1 MIRDYIIKDKLG
13 TGSYGV
19 VYKVTKKKDNNF
31 YVLKQISL
39 FGLTPS
45 QIKDVKTEAEL
56 LSQMNS
62 AYVVKYYDSFEEKN
76 FLNIVMEF
84 CDGGD
89 LGRFLNYQ
97 MKTGRLL
104 KEDVIW
110 KLFIK
115 ICIGL
120 GYLHKKKVLHRDL
133 KSLNIFLTKGLDVKI
148 GDLGVAKSLTQS
160 GFAKTFIGTP
170 YYLSPEICEEKPYN
184 EKSDVWAL
192 GCILYEMC
200 TYNHPFEAKTQAG
213 LILKILKGKYQPIPS
228 SYSYH
233 LQKMIDLLLEKDYR
247 KRPNVSDLFNRSIMI
262 QKVKYNNLFD
272 KALEVFP
279 DIIDKEP
286 SHHSGNNSEVPRSS
300 SGIKHLKIVDKKPN
314 RKVESEVKPVIKKS
328 NANNNKLHHPQ
339 KEIIKMANR
348 LNLGGVKIQ
357 MNRDGREGGLGC
369 IAIPQNNKKEELPKK
384 VLHKKIKI
392 VDKKD
397 SPDKKVDKKK
407 VSGNVKFTIDKEKMA
422 KVNIEIEKFERH
434 FNMNQEKKKEE
445 QPIIEQKEKKEPI
458 LNEKEEIQ
466 KSKLMQFDASSFIN
480 NLSKI
485 PVDVDPS
492 IPNASLDEF
501 VNDLKKSTRLGDGD
515 NNPSIS
521 MFINPK
527 QKQQPKIND
536 DEVSGRKT
544 GLFDL
549 INDYQNQNI
558 PADVKDVKIEP
569 KQPKSEYEIIK
580 NSLFSS
586 GFSEEEQE
594 APQPNNCYSEDDS
607 CEEIDEET
615 VQATK
620 LNESDS
626 DSSDNEETVFELDDN
641 KAKDDEEDSQSQ
653 NQMVTASDKQKE
665 ENKKELLAKKEK
677 IQIKIDSLKQ
687 DIISLLGEK
696 DGKYII
702 DLYQSGSGDKDIDET
717 SDKIN
722 AFLHENHSD
731 KEDNF
736 NNIYLLLVSYDL
748 QKFYINKDLEQYN
761 NYN

>member
-407 VSGNVKFTIDKEKMA
+407 VSGNVKFTIDKEKMKEAANQLGISYDELWNMAAQQA
-422 KVNIEIEKFERH
+422 KIGHIERAVNGK
-434 FNMNQEKKKEE
+434 NLSEE
-445 QPIIEQKEKKEPI
+445 QKSFLANTAQYDTAKGDWYITKTDEDGNQKKVYFSDKNSNLSEELKTVQEQSDVAKATFNDVHAIRNSLDQYVKNRISETRTWEEATTGIKEKKDLALANTVDFAIGRLKEPLVDI
-458 LNEKEEIQ
+458 SEKIHG
-466 KSKLMQFDASSFIN
+466 LMLAVIGLAATWGLGQ
-480 NLSKI
+480 
-485 PVDVDPS
+485 
-492 IPNASLDEF
+492 
-501 VNDLKKSTRLGDGD
+501 LK
-515 NNPSIS
+515 
-521 MFINPK
+521 
-527 QKQQPKIND
+527 
-536 DEVSGRKT
+536 
-544 GLFDL
+544 
-549 INDYQNQNI
+549 
-558 PADVKDVKIEP
+558 
-569 KQPKSEYEIIK
+569 
-580 NSLFSS
+580 
-586 GFSEEEQE
+586 GFS
-594 APQPNNCYSEDDS
+594 
-607 CEEIDEET
+607 
-615 VQATK
+615 
-620 LNESDS
+620 
-626 DSSDNEETVFELDDN
+626 
-641 KAKDDEEDSQSQ
+641 
-653 NQMVTASDKQKE
+653 
-665 ENKKELLAKKEK
+665 
-677 IQIKIDSLKQ
+677 IKT
-687 DIISLLGEK
+687 LGR
-696 DGKYII
+696 GAAH
-702 DLYQSGSGDKDIDET
+702 GPRHPR
-717 SDKIN
+717 
-722 AFLHENHSD
+722 F
-731 KEDNF
+731 
-736 NNIYLLLVSYDL
+736 
-748 QKFYINKDLEQYN
+748 
-761 NYN
+761 